1 MKSMRVG
8 PLHHKPNINDGSDHL
23 LVPRRNLLV
32 DGVLHVLTHLCRDG
46 NKGEIGLGIETKG
59 LEERRNLCSDLVESI
74 CQLKMSNPTELTDL
88 S

>member
-1 MKSMRVG
+1 MRVG
-8 PLHHKPNINDGSDHL
+8 PLNHKPNINESSDHL
-23 LVPRRNLLV
+23 LVPRGNLLV

-46 NKGEIGLGIETKG
+46 NKGEIGLWVESEGF
-59 LEERRNLCSDLVESI
+59 EERSNLCSDLVEPV